1 MTHNPQHARSEFEAG
16 WIGDTFVTRN
26 HWHLAGRAIDL
37 ADLAIHH
44 PEQYITLWRGLRRL
58 EILEPGTETGLGR
71 RVRVD
76 LFGWLPYIFRAEF
89 LVTDVDYPHSFRV
102 ELSGDIE
109 GSGQGQLRDGD
120 DGCVDIDLQMNVRI
134 RRPLI
139 RCIARCARPFIQ
151 WQHWLVMKRLRHGLE
166 RWLAARGSMNAPRW
180 PNVADVGHAARR
192 SNDFT
197 SPPTYDRTTT

>member
-58 EILEPGTETGLGR
+58 EILEPGNEIGLGR

-76 LFGWLPYIFRAEF
+76 LFGWLPYLFRADF
-89 LVTDVDYPHSFRV
+89 LVTDVAYPHSFRV

-139 RCIARCARPFIQ
+139 RWIARCARPFIQ
-151 WQHWLVMKRLRHGLE
+151 WQHWLVMQRLRRGLE
-166 RWLAARGSMNAPRW
+166 RWLAAS
-180 PNVADVGHAARR
+180 AAKSISAL
-192 SNDFT
+192 SNES
-197 SPPTYDRTTT
+197 SPDAQCR